1 MGLDSFLAFKLEHIP
16 FVLLVL
22 MISLTVHEF
31 AHAYSAD
38 KFGDP
43 TPRSMGRV
51 TLDPRRHLDIF
62 GTILFIIVGIGWA
75 KPVLVNTSRF
85 RNPRVMNVIV
95 SFLGPFSNLLLG
107 FIGVLVM
114 VSFLTSGMMVSWSI
128 GLRDAFLIFFQY
140 FIQLNV
146 LLFILN
152 LLPLPPLDGY
162 RILESVLPERIMAQI
177 RPYEQWAF
185 LVILLMIFITPIY
198 NVTLRP
204 IFSLTVPIIEAFNHF
219 SLSIFT

>member
-1 MGLDSFLAFKLEHIP
+1 MGLDSFLAFKLEDIP

-22 MISLTVHEF
+22 MISLTIHEF

-51 TLDPRRHLDIF
+51 TLDPRRHLDIL
-62 GTILFIIVGIGWA
+62 GTLLFIVVGIGWA

-85 RNPRVMNVIV
+85 RSPRLMNVIV
-95 SFLGPFSNLLLG
+95 SFLGPFSNLILG
-107 FIGVLVM
+107 FIGVLLM
-114 VSFLTSGMMVSWSI
+114 VSFLTSGMMVSWSV
-128 GLRDAFLIFFQY
+128 GLRDAFLLFFSY

-185 LVILLMIFITPIY
+185 VIILLMIFINPIY

-204 IFSLTVPIIEAFNHF
+204 IFSLTVPIIEAFNHIA
-219 SLSIFT
+219 LSIFS

>member
-219 SLSIFT
+219 ALSIFT